1 MFNPF
6 VQFVLYGYKLSICV
20 DILLMAFGFNFTTS
34 DLIQMVLIFVL
45 IVQASYLHKQTT
57 VLRRT
62 SQANIVESW
71 FKKQPLTMESMMVLY
86 DHMDEVKFQKL
97 INMLYDAHSYFMR
110 KLLNPLDLAQYF
122 NILNFVIIKHKI
134 YDTQIY
140 YENYLKLQEIYG
152 DYSHDIDSI
161 MAIISNIQ
169 TSELEKAFINIRFK
183 NSLKICLKYWNFLK
197 FIIRLVAWIDV
208 KLLRRKFFNLPTPVE
223 LKS

>member
-6 VQFVLYGYKLSICV
+6 VRFVLYGYKLSPYV
-20 DILLMAFGFNFTTS
+20 DILLMVFGFNFTTS
-34 DLIQMVLIFVL
+34 DLIQMVLILVL

-71 FKKQPLTMESMMVLY
+71 FKKQPLTMESIMVLY

-110 KLLNPLDLAQYF
+110 KLLNPLDLSKYF
-122 NILNFVIIKHKI
+122 NILHFVIIEHKI
-134 YDTQIY
+134 CDTRIY
-140 YENYLKLQEIYG
+140 YDNYLKLQEIYG
-152 DYSHDIDSI
+152 YYDHDVDSF
-161 MAIISNIQ
+161 MATISNIQ
-169 TSELEKAFINIRFK
+169 TSEVEKAFINFRFK
-183 NSLKICLKYWNFLK
+183 NSLKVCLKHWNSLK
-197 FIIRLVAWIDV
+197 FIIRLIAWIDV
-208 KLLRRKFFNLPTPVE
+208 KLLRRKFFDLPTPVK

>member
-1 MFNPF
+1 
-6 VQFVLYGYKLSICV
+6 
-20 DILLMAFGFNFTTS
+20 MAFGFNFTTS